1 MFQNVFLHNHSVVDK
16 DLIAREA
23 TRRGLSDVVF
33 IYPVSSNEWE
43 AMLSDRGRFVTFG
56 PIKMEFYARSNHAR
70 LEPEDAIK
78 QLGQKRDPNE
88 TYYALTRSSPVSFV
102 SLGHEMMSYRKLVDE
117 IGPDV
122 ATEFLLAL
130 HDLMALKQYRPN
142 SVDIRNVALNRRHL
156 KRIVLSPEEMQIY
169 LRGHQILTMSERAAI
184 SLSQPHFRMGFKSRS
199 SQIQDVTFEFG
210 TVSDLGARTA
220 VLIGK
225 NGIGKSHFL
234 REVANLMLEPSHDL
248 FADPQADQF
257 RSSRLLC
264 FFTGPRVSKA
274 FPRQTAQRRHNG
286 YRVFNLQDDPRSNNV
301 RAIDAVIELITA
313 DETIAERKRL
323 TIFQE
328 SVKSVR
334 KNEPLYIWHD
344 RHGPIDVMRV
354 RFDDDGGIGAVEY
367 FDIAGNKHRQSLE
380 EFAFIIDTTRG
391 LLTTGTRALS
401 SGEEAY
407 VRFCAFSSLHIE
419 NGSAVLMDEPEV
431 YLHPQFIDALMGALH
446 RLLEL
451 TGSVAFISTHSAYVV
466 RCAEENLVYLM
477 REPIDGFYPGLD
489 IEFTKP
495 RMRTFGADVGMISL
509 FVFGEDEMAT
519 TEDRAR
525 AYASLFT
532 LTNSAEEIVR
542 VLESR
547 TSPDLISKILN
558 ANASRH

>member
-1 MFQNVFLHNHSVVDK
+1 MYQNIFLSGDRFIDRNF
-16 DLIAREA
+16 IENEA
-23 TRRGLSDVVF
+23 VRRGLIDIMF
-33 IYPVSSNEWE
+33 ICPASSGEWE
-43 AMLSDRGRFVTFG
+43 VMLSDRGQFVTFG
-56 PIKMEFYARSNHAR
+56 PIKMEFYAKSNHAR

-78 QLGQKRDPNE
+78 RLDENRNTNDS
-88 TYYALTRSSPVSFV
+88 YYALSRSSPVSFV
-102 SLGHEMMSYRKLVDE
+102 SLGHEMMLYRKLVDQ
-117 IGPDV
+117 IGSDS

-142 SVDIRNVALNRRHL
+142 SVDIRNTALNRRHL
-156 KRIVLSPEEMQIY
+156 KCIVRSPEEMQIY
-169 LRGHQILTMSERAAI
+169 LRGHQILTMSERVAI
-184 SLSQPHFRMGFKSRS
+184 SLSQPHFRIGFRSRS
-199 SQIQDVTFEFG
+199 NWIHDVAFDFG
-210 TVSDLGARTA
+210 KVSDLGARTA
-220 VLIGK
+220 ILIGK

-248 FADPQADQF
+248 FADSQADQF

-274 FPRQTAQRRHNG
+274 FPRQTAHRRQNG
-286 YRVFNLQDDPRSNNV
+286 YRVFNLQDDARSNNV
-301 RAIDAVIELITA
+301 RAIDAVIELITTN
-313 DETIAERKRL
+313 ETIAERNRL
-323 TIFQE
+323 TIFRE
-328 SVKSVR
+328 SIESGR
-334 KNEPLYIWHD
+334 KREPLYLWHD
-344 RHGPIDVMRV
+344 RYGPLDVMCP
-354 RFDDDGGIGAVEY
+354 RFGNYQEGGMIEY
-367 FDIAGNKHRQSLE
+367 VDIAGNEHQQSLE
-380 EFAFIIDTTRG
+380 EFAFDIDTTRG

-477 REPIDGFYPGLD
+477 REPTDSSHWESD
-489 IEFTKP
+489 VEFTKP
-495 RMRTFGADVGMISL
+495 RMRTFGADVGMLSL

-525 AYASLFT
+525 AYAGLFT
-532 LTNSAEEIVR
+532 QTSSAEEIVR

-558 ANASRH
+558 ANASHH

>member
-1 MFQNVFLHNHSVVDK
+1 VYQNVFLRNQSVVDK
-16 DLIAREA
+16 TFVEHEA
-23 TRRGLSDVVF
+23 MRRGLSDAIF
-33 IYPVSSNEWE
+33 IYPISTDEWE
-43 AMLSDRGRFVTFG
+43 AVLGDRGRFVTFG
-56 PIKMEFYARSNHAR
+56 PTKIEFYARSNQAR

-78 QLGQKRDPNE
+78 RLGENRDPNNS
-88 TYYALTRSSPVSFV
+88 YYALGRNSPVSFV
-102 SLGHEMMSYRKLVDE
+102 SLGHEMMSYRRLVDE
-117 IGPDV
+117 IGPDA

-130 HDLMALKQYRPN
+130 HDLMALKQFRPN

-156 KRIVLSPEEMQIY
+156 KHIVRSPEEMQIY

-184 SLSQPHFRMGFKSRS
+184 SLSQPHFRMGFRSRS
-199 SQIQDVTFEFG
+199 SQIHDVAFEFG
-210 TVSDLGARTA
+210 KVSDLGARTA
-220 VLIGK
+220 ILIGK

-234 REVANLMLEPSHDL
+234 REVASLMLEPSYDL
-248 FADPQADQF
+248 FTDPQADEF

-274 FPRQTAQRRHNG
+274 FPRQTAQRRQNG
-286 YRVFNLQDDPRSNNV
+286 YRVFNLQDDPRSANV
-301 RAIDAVIELITA
+301 RAIDAVIELITT

-323 TIFQE
+323 AIFQE

-334 KNEPLYIWHD
+334 KDEPLYIWHD
-344 RHGPIDVMRV
+344 QYGPVDVMRV
-354 RFDDDGGIGAVEY
+354 RFNDDEGGVVEY
-367 FDIAGNKHRQSLE
+367 FDIAGNEHRQSLE
-380 EFAFIIDTTRG
+380 EFAFIIDLTRG

-477 REPIDGFYPGLD
+477 REPTDGSLGGSD
-489 IEFTKP
+489 VEFTKP
-495 RMRTFGADVGMISL
+495 RMRTFGADVGMLSL

-525 AYASLFT
+525 AYASL
-532 LTNSAEEIVR
+532 LTQTSSAEEIAR